1 MTGGCYKTGRVN
13 NVIIIKMLKR
23 TTKQVRRGGLG
34 VRIYYLRPKRLFP
47 ERFEMH
53 ECVYQ
58 IAY

>member
-1 MTGGCYKTGRVN
+1 MTGGRCKTGRVN
-13 NVIIIKMLKR
+13 NVIIIKMLNR
-23 TTKQVRRGGLG
+23 TTKQVRRGGL

-53 ECVYQ
+53 ECAYQ